1 MKVVI
6 ASGYFNPIHKG
17 HIEYLEKAKEL
28 GDYLF
33 VIVNNDIQAELKRGV
48 ASYMEEKDRFSI
60 VNALRCVDGSM
71 ISIDKDATVVKSIAE
86 VYTLLIKEV
95 GATEIIFA
103 KGGDR
108 FVDEIPESSLC
119 DKLDIDIVDGLGEK
133 IRNSSDYINK

>member
-48 ASYMEEKDRFSI
+48 PSFMEESDRLSI
-60 VNALRCVDGSM
+60 VNALKFVDGSM
-71 ISIDKDATVVKSIAE
+71 LATDKDESVVKSIADA
-86 VYTLLIKEV
+86 YSTLIKEE

-108 FVDEIPESSLC
+108 FVDEIPESSIC
-119 DKLDIDIVDGLGEK
+119 NKLDIDIVDGLGEK

>member
-6 ASGYFNPIHKG
+6 ASGYFNPIHRG

-33 VIVNNDIQAELKRGV
+33 VIVNNDIQAELKRGFP
-48 ASYMEEKDRFSI
+48 SFMEEGDRLAI
-60 VNALRCVDGSM
+60 VNALKFVDGSM
-71 ISIDKDATVVKSIAE
+71 LATDKDGSVVKSIADA
-86 VYTLLIKEV
+86 YSILIKEE

-108 FVDEIPESSLC
+108 FVDEIPESSIC
-119 DKLDIDIVDGLGEK
+119 NKLDIDIVDGLGEK

>member
-17 HIEYLEKAKEL
+17 HIEYLEMAKEL

-33 VIVNNDIQAELKRGV
+33 VIVNNDIQAELKRGIP
-48 ASYMEEKDRFSI
+48 SFMDEKDRLSI
-60 VNALRCVDGSM
+60 VHALRCVDGSM
-71 ISIDKDATVVKSIAE
+71 ISIDKDATVVTSIADAYS
-86 VYTLLIKEV
+86 VLIKEV

-108 FVDEIPESSLC
+108 FVDEIPESSIC
-119 DKLDIDIVDGLGEK
+119 GKLDIDIVDGLGEK

>member
-1 MKVVI
+1 MKAVI

-33 VIVNNDIQAELKRGV
+33 VIVNNDLQAEIKRGV
-48 ASYMEEKDRFSI
+48 PSFMNEEDRLSI
-60 VNALRCVDGSM
+60 VNALKFVDGSM
-71 ISIDKDATVVKSIAE
+71 IASDKDESVIKSITEAFK
-86 VYTLLIKEV
+86 VLVKEE
-95 GATEIIFA
+95 GATEVIFA

-108 FVDEIPESSLC
+108 FVDEIPESTIC
-119 DKLDIDIVDGLGEK
+119 RKLDIDIVDGLGEK

>member
-17 HIEYLEKAKEL
+17 HIEYLEMAKEL

-33 VIVNNDIQAELKRGV
+33 VIVNNDIQAELKRGIP
-48 ASYMEEKDRFSI
+48 SFMDEKDRLSI
-60 VNALRCVDGSM
+60 VHALRCVDGSM
-71 ISIDKDATVVKSIAE
+71 IASDNDESVVTSIADA
-86 VYTLLIKEV
+86 YSTLIKEV

-108 FVDEIPESSLC
+108 FVDEIPESSIC

>member
-1 MKVVI
+1 MKIVI

-33 VIVNNDIQAELKRGV
+33 VIVNNDIQAELKRGFP
-48 ASYMEEKDRFSI
+48 SFMEEGDRLAI
-60 VNALRCVDGSM
+60 VNALKFVDGSM
-71 ISIDKDATVVKSIAE
+71 LAKDKDGSVVKSIADA
-86 VYTLLIKEV
+86 YSILIKEE

-108 FVDEIPESSLC
+108 FVDEIPESSIC
-119 DKLDIDIVDGLGEK
+119 NKLDIDIVDGLGEK